1 MKATIKKYWLGKA
14 TVQRVKLKEYGM
26 VDQFKFYLFGR
37 RGLCIWTENHKVQTA
52 EDIEQT
58 ALCQI
63 YAERQV
69 SYSEMTANLP
79 ELSNKEF
86 DQFQNEIY
94 PTRF

>member
-1 MKATIKKYWLGKA
+1 MKATIKKTWYGKK
-14 TVQRVKLKEYGM
+14 TIQNVILKEYGLCK
-26 VDQFKFYLFGR
+26 QTKRYLFGI
-37 RGLCIWTENHKVQTA
+37 RGLCFSTENQKIHIA
-52 EDIEQT
+52 DDIEQT
-58 ALCQI
+58 VFCQI
-63 YAERQV
+63 YAERLV